1 MLFQK
6 RGFELKPLGTVHI
19 IGIITA
25 LLSAILA
32 TVIARK
38 YKDRQ
43 SDRVYGIVGL
53 LLIILEIF
61 KVFFNFKVYGSF
73 SLERIPFQI
82 CTLELFFLWAVPL
95 VKNKFIKD
103 MMMSFCLIGLYG
115 ASFYYV
121 NPTSLFNS
129 GYVFIAVQAIYGMIL
144 LFLLVYLLC
153 LNIRFI
159 LLRLYVLS

>member
-1 MLFQK
+1 MA
-6 RGFELKPLGTVHI
+6 VI
-19 IGIITA
+19 
-25 LLSAILA
+25 
-32 TVIARK
+32 IARK

-82 CTLELFFLWAVPL
+82 CTLELFFLWAVPF

-103 MMMSFCLIGLYG
+103 MMISFCLIGLYG

>member
-6 RGFELKPLGTVHI
+6 WNFELKPLGTVHI
-19 IGIITA
+19 IGIIMA
-25 LLSAILA
+25 LISVAMAVI
-32 TVIARK
+32 IARK

-43 SDRVYGIVGL
+43 SDRVYGITGFI
-53 LLIILEIF
+53 LIILEVF
-61 KVFFNFKVYGSF
+61 KVLFNFNVYGSY

-82 CTLELFFLWAVPL
+82 CTLELFFLWAVPF

-103 MMMSFCLIGLYG
+103 MIMSFCLIGLYG

-129 GYVFIAVQAIYGMIL
+129 EYVFIAVQAILWHDLIIFIGIFTL
-144 LFLLVYLLC
+144 LKYKVYT
-153 LNIRFI
+153 
-159 LLRLYVLS
+159 LRLYVLS